1 VGRVRRL
8 LWLKSNRVLEYTTM
22 LRFFAKLE
30 RSRSFFLLGFCALL
44 LIGLIAFYVPSSPL
58 GPGAGTVRSS
68 DDDTVVA
75 KIGSQEI
82 TLKEY
87 KGSLSRMLS
96 AFSRGGSLPLGLAK
110 SIGYDKQVLE
120 QLISERLV
128 IEQGNDLK
136 LTGTDHEVSDL
147 VKRTFINEQ
156 GSFIGKSEYLRRLR
170 LSGMDEA
177 TYENDVR
184 NDITARKVRDFI
196 ISPTQVSDREVEEKY
211 KNDNTKIDVV
221 YATLDRE
228 KIRSKF
234 NPTEQDLRSYYD
246 AHKDEFKANDKTRK
260 VEYIFIPT
268 KEVAKTVPVTEEE
281 LKKEYETRK
290 QIEKRASVIKL
301 SVLTNS
307 DESTVKAKIEE
318 LAAKVRD
325 TKGGPGNDFAT
336 VAKGNSMD
344 PSAKQGGDI
353 GWIKKDAN
361 KSSQWQQRVYTNDL
375 EVGAVDGPFRDGR
388 NWYLMKVTE
397 QRDVPFEEMR
407 DTLKATAQNNKA
419 YKVSNELAQ
428 KAYEKATEYKDLRKG
443 AEAIAGD
450 IKVSADSLLKS
461 TQYFK
466 DGDEQKDLG
475 DSESRANNPAF
486 DNATNTLNKGD
497 IGEKVSIPGGF
508 AVSRVVDILNAGT
521 VMSFEQARNQV
532 ENKYRQE
539 KEPTFAQA
547 RAQEILNQS
556 KSVADFERLVKAEGL
571 ETKSDTNFNSY
582 SFPSGSQGASN
593 QARAALMALKEGET
607 AKSPIKVGAGYLVFA
622 VKKREEADL
631 SKLSKER
638 DNVRQSIL
646 SERQALAFEAFL
658 KSARKRYEDQGKI
671 KIYQDRIDKFF
682 KAAEA
687 EQQQQ
692 Q

>member
-1 VGRVRRL
+1 
-8 LWLKSNRVLEYTTM
+8 M

-30 RSRSFFLLGFCALL
+30 RSRSFLLLAFCALL
-44 LIGLIAFYVPSSPL
+44 LIGLIAFYIPNATL
-58 GPGAGTVRSS
+58 GPGVGIARSS
-68 DDDTVVA
+68 DDNTVIA
-75 KIGSQEI
+75 KVGSQEI

-87 KGSLSRMLS
+87 KGSLSTMLS
-96 AFSRGGSLPLGLAK
+96 AFSRGGSLPLSLAK
-110 SIGYDKQVLE
+110 SIGYDKQALE

-128 IEQGNDLK
+128 IEQGRELN
-136 LTGTDHEVSDL
+136 LTGTDREVGDL
-147 VKRTFINEQ
+147 IVRSFTDEQ
-156 GSFIGKSEYLRRLR
+156 GKFIGKAEYLRRIR
-170 LSGMDEA
+170 LSGLDVEE
-177 TYENDVR
+177 YENDR
-184 NDITARKVRDFI
+184 RDNITVRKVRDFI
-196 ISPTQVSDREVEEKY
+196 TSPTQVSDREVEEKY
-211 KNDNTKIDVV
+211 KNDNTKVEVV
-221 YATLDRE
+221 YATLDRD

-234 NPTEQDLRSYYD
+234 NPTEQDLRSFYD
-246 AHKDEFKANDKTRK
+246 ARKDEFKANDKTRK

-268 KEVAKTVPVTEEE
+268 KEVAKTVPVTEDE

-290 QIEKRASVIKL
+290 QIEKRASIIKL
-301 SVLTNS
+301 NVLTSS

-325 TKGGPGNDFAT
+325 TKGGPGNDFAA
-336 VAKGNSMD
+336 VAKGQSQD

-361 KSSQWQQRVYTNDL
+361 KASQWQQRIYTNDL
-375 EVGAVDGPFRDGR
+375 EVGAIDGPFRDGR
-388 NWYLMKVTE
+388 SWYLLKVTE

-407 DTLKATAQNNKA
+407 ETLKATAQNNKA
-419 YKVSNELAQ
+419 YKVSNNLAQ
-428 KAYEKATEYKDLRKG
+428 KAYEKATEYKDLRKA
-443 AEAIAGD
+443 AEEIAGE

-461 TQYFK
+461 TPYFK

-475 DSESRANNPAF
+475 ESESHANNPAF

-508 AVSRVVDILNAGT
+508 AVPRVVDVLSAGT

-556 KSVADFERLVKAEGL
+556 KSLADFERLVKAEGL

-593 QARAALMALKEGET
+593 QARTALMSLKEGEA

-631 SKLSKER
+631 SKLPQER
-638 DNVRQSIL
+638 DTIRQSIL
-646 SERQALAFEAFL
+646 SERQGLAFEAFL
-658 KSARKRYEDQGKI
+658 KAARKRYEDQGKI

-687 EQQQQ
+687 EQQQPQ

>member
-1 VGRVRRL
+1 
-8 LWLKSNRVLEYTTM
+8 M

-30 RSRSFFLLGFCALL
+30 RSRSFLLLAFCALL
-44 LIGLIAFYVPSSPL
+44 LIGLIAFYIPNTTL
-58 GPGAGTVRSS
+58 GPGVGTVRSS
-68 DDDTVVA
+68 DDDTVIA
-75 KIGSQEI
+75 KVGSQEI

-96 AFSRGGSLPLGLAK
+96 AFSRGGSLPLSLAK

-128 IEQGNDLK
+128 IEQGNELQ

-147 VKRTFINEQ
+147 VKRTFTNEQ
-156 GSFIGKSEYLRRLR
+156 GAFIGKNEYLRRLR
-170 LSGMDEA
+170 LSGMDE
-177 TYENDVR
+177 TMYENDVR
-184 NDITARKVRDFI
+184 NDITSRKVRDFI
-196 ISPTQVSDREVEEKY
+196 VSPTQVSDREVEEKY
-211 KNDNTKIDVV
+211 KNDNTKVDVV
-221 YATLDRE
+221 YATLDRD

-246 AHKDEFKANDKTRK
+246 AHKDEFKAGDKTRK
-260 VEYIFIPT
+260 VDYLFIPT

-301 SVLTNS
+301 NVMTSA
-307 DESTVKAKIEE
+307 DESTVKAKIDE

-325 TKGGPGNDFAT
+325 PKGGAANDFAA
-336 VAKGNSMD
+336 VAKGQSMD

-361 KSSQWQQRVYTNDL
+361 KSGQWQQRVYTNDM
-375 EVGAVDGPFRDGR
+375 EVGAVEGPFREGR
-388 NWYLMKVTE
+388 SWYLLKVTE

-407 DTLKATAQNNKA
+407 ETLKATAQNNKA
-419 YKVSNELAQ
+419 YKVSNDLAQ
-428 KAYEKATEYKDLRKG
+428 KAYEKATEFKDLRKA
-443 AEAIAGD
+443 AEEVAKE
-450 IKVSADSLLKS
+450 IKVSPDSLLKS
-461 TQYFK
+461 TPYFK

-475 DSESRANNPAF
+475 ESESRANNPAF

-508 AVSRVVDILNAGT
+508 AVPRVTDILDKGA
-521 VMSFEQARNQV
+521 VMSFEQARNEV

-539 KEPTFAQA
+539 KEPTFAQS

-556 KSVADFERLVKAEGL
+556 KSVADFERLAKAEGL

-593 QARAALMALKEGET
+593 QARAALMSLKEGE
-607 AKSPIKVGAGYLVFA
+607 AVKSPIKVGAGYLIFA
-622 VKKREEADL
+622 AKKREEADL
-631 SKLSKER
+631 SKLPQER
-638 DNVRQSIL
+638 DSVRQSIL
-646 SERQALAFEAFL
+646 SERQSLAFEAFL
-658 KSARKRYEDQGKI
+658 KTARKRYEDQGKI
-671 KIYQDRIDKFF
+671 KVYQDRIDKFF
-682 KAAEA
+682 KSAEA

-692 Q
+692 QQ

>member
-1 VGRVRRL
+1 
-8 LWLKSNRVLEYTTM
+8 M
-22 LRFFAKLE
+22 LRFFAKQE
-30 RSRSFFLLGFCALL
+30 RSRSFLLLAFCALL
-44 LIGLIAFYVPSSPL
+44 LIGLVAFYIPNTTL
-58 GPGAGTVRSS
+58 GPGMGTMKSS
-68 DDDTVVA
+68 DDDTVIA
-75 KIGSQEI
+75 KVGSQEI

-87 KGSLSRMLS
+87 KGSLSRVLS
-96 AFSRGGSLPLGLAK
+96 AFSRGGSLPLSLAK

-128 IEQGNDLK
+128 IEQGNELK

-147 VKRTFINEQ
+147 VKRTFTNEQ
-156 GSFIGKSEYLRRLR
+156 GAFIGKSEYLRRLR
-170 LSGMDEA
+170 LSGMDE
-177 TYENDVR
+177 TMYENDVR
-184 NDITARKVRDFI
+184 NDITSRKLRDFI
-196 ISPTQVSDREVEEKY
+196 VSPTQVSDREVEEKY
-211 KNDNTKIDVV
+211 KNDNTKVDVV
-221 YATLDRE
+221 YATLDRD

-246 AHKDEFKANDKTRK
+246 ARKDEFKAGDKTRK
-260 VEYIFIPT
+260 VDYLFIPT

-301 SVLTNS
+301 NVMTNA
-307 DESTVKAKIEE
+307 DESTVKAKIDE

-325 TKGGPGNDFAT
+325 QKGGAANDFAN
-336 VAKGNSMD
+336 VAKGQSMD

-361 KSSQWQQRVYTNDL
+361 KSSQWQQRVYTNDM
-375 EVGAVDGPFRDGR
+375 EVGAVEGPFREGR
-388 NWYLMKVTE
+388 SWYLMKVTE

-407 DTLKATAQNNKA
+407 ETLKATTQNNKA
-419 YKVSNELAQ
+419 YKVSNDLAQ
-428 KAYEKATEYKDLRKG
+428 KAYEKATEFKDLRKA
-443 AEAIAGD
+443 AEEVAKE
-450 IKVSADSLLKS
+450 IKVSPDSLLKS
-461 TQYFK
+461 TPYFK

-475 DSESRANNPAF
+475 ESESRANNPAF

-508 AVSRVVDILNAGT
+508 AIPRVTDILDKGA
-521 VMSFEQARNQV
+521 VMSFEQARNEV

-539 KEPTFAQA
+539 KEPTFAQT

-556 KSVADFERLVKAEGL
+556 KSVADFERVAKAEGL

-593 QARAALMALKEGET
+593 QARAALMSLKEGE
-607 AKSPIKVGAGYLVFA
+607 AVKSPIKVGAGYLIFA
-622 VKKREEADL
+622 AKKREEADL
-631 SKLSKER
+631 SKLPQER
-638 DNVRQSIL
+638 DGVRQSIL
-646 SERQALAFEAFL
+646 SERQSLAFEAFI
-658 KSARKRYEDQGKI
+658 KTARKRYEDQGKI

-682 KAAEA
+682 KSAEA

-692 Q
+692 QQ